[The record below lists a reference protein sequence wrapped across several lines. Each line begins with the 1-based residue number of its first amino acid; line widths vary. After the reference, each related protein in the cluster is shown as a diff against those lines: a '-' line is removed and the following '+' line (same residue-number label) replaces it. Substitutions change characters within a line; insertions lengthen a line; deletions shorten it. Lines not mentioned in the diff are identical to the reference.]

1 MNPDGDKDAVA
12 QVRQRQFSP
21 LFRTLLSQ
29 SVSPALSFLQAWCM
43 LRPGGILALGLP
55 MVCNDEGLLVFNA
68 HRIYGFERLAYI
80 SQNFV
85 LEGFFGPICTTE
97 TIRNAGEEW
106 TFQQTVVL
114 RKPYDLD
121 APVPALVAGDFLRQA
136 L

>member
-1 MNPDGDKDAVA
+1 
-12 QVRQRQFSP
+12 
-21 LFRTLLSQ
+21 
-29 SVSPALSFLQAWCM
+29 M

-55 MVCNDEGLLVFNA
+55 MICNDKGLLFFNA
-68 HRIYGFERLAYI
+68 ARVYGFERLAYI

-85 LEGFFGPICTTE
+85 LEGFFGPICTNE

-114 RKPYDLD
+114 RKPYDLA
-121 APVPALVAGDFLRQA
+121 APVPALVAEDFLRWA